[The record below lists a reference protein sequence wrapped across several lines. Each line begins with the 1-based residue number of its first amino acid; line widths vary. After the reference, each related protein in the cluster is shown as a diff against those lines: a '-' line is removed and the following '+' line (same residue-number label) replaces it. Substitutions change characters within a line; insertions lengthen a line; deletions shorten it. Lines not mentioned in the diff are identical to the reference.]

1 MSRVIILL
9 FAALSSAAAEES
21 SEMEM
26 IRYFAACTHLEA
38 LVKFLN
44 PQPVDLQKDQIEYGL
59 SALDFMARSV
69 HINPDHLY
77 ENSTLLPK
85 YPTAIY
91 RMLCQPAYDRVQ
103 DAYDPHL
110 IAKQVEHHRN
120 RAQNFLHE

>member
-1 MSRVIILL
+1 MSRIIVLL
-9 FAALSSAAAEES
+9 FAAFSSATAEES

-26 IRYFAACTHLEA
+26 IRYLVACTHLEA

-44 PQPVDLQKDQIEYGL
+44 SQPVELQQNQIEYGL
-59 SALDFMARSV
+59 TSLDFMARSV

-103 DAYDPHL
+103 DVYDPRL
-110 IAKQVEHHRN
+110 ISEQVEHHRN
-120 RAQNFLHE
+120 RAQSLLRR